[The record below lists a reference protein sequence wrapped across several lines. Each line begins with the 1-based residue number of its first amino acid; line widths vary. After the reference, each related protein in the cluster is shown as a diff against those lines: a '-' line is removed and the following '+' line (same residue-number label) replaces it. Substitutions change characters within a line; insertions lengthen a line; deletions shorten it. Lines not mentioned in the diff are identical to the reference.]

1 MSDEQKKDAQ
11 KTQNEQWS
19 ALIRVVELFRRYYSG
34 EASLREQN
42 NIETWEPIE
51 NEEELMNNKT
61 LEKECDTVS
70 VWNAVSHELKF
81 DRQPRFSIQHLPIG
95 KLQRRYAAAAVIFI
109 LLGGSIFY
117 YTQHDFR
124 QERLGL
130 VAQAKTSFQTAD
142 DQNMKLT
149 LPDGSHIQMNRG
161 TKFSYSTNAFNLKL
175 REVWLTGEAF
185 FEVAKNPEK
194 PFIIHTGAMQTT
206 VRGTSFNVKA
216 YPQLNENIVSV
227 RSGKVEVSDAT
238 QTFGLLTH
246 NKQLTYNTAN
256 KKTQI
261 AESNWEDAA
270 GWREG
275 RLVLNGGVEELRL
288 RLRQQFGVEVSFEKN
303 ALANERLTGT
313 FNPNSKLTDV
323 LTTIGAIYNIRYTIK
338 NNHVTITS
346 LSSN

>member
-1 MSDEQKKDAQ
+1 MSDEQKRNSQ
-11 KTQNEQWS
+11 KIKNEQWS

-51 NEEELMNNKT
+51 NEEELLNNKT

-70 VWNAVSHELKF
+70 IWNAVSHELKF

-95 KLQRRYAAAAVIFI
+95 KLQRRYAAAAVIFV
-109 LLGGSIFY
+109 LLGGSILY
-117 YTQHDFR
+117 YTQHDFT
-124 QERLGL
+124 QKKSGM
-130 VAQAKTSFQTAD
+130 VAQAKTLFETTDAQT
-142 DQNMKLT
+142 KSVI
-149 LPDGSHIQMNRG
+149 LPDGSRIQMNRG
-161 TKFSYSTNAFNLKL
+161 TKFSYATHAFNRKQ
-175 REVWLTGEAF
+175 REVWLEGEAF
-185 FEVAKNPEK
+185 FEVAKNKEK
-194 PFIIHTGAMQTT
+194 PFIIHTGTMQTT

-216 YPQLNENIVSV
+216 YPQLAENVVSV

-238 QTFGLLTH
+238 QTIGTLTH

-256 KKTQI
+256 RNSLI
-261 AESNWEDAA
+261 SESNWEDAA
-270 GWREG
+270 GWIKG

-288 RLRQQFGVEVSFEKN
+288 RLKQQYGVEVSFEKN
-303 ALANERLTGT
+303 ALDNERLAGA

-338 NNHVTITS
+338 NNHVTITP

>member
-1 MSDEQKKDAQ
+1 MTRKETSKFNLQHAYQLFQNYFSGNATDKEREIVETWNAPKEQKSKLSKSQIEKDRVLVYNKLAERFEFKESPYSAHPSFSL
-11 KTQNEQWS
+11 KTIHRQI
-19 ALIRVVELFRRYYSG
+19 AVA
-34 EASLREQN
+34 AS
-42 NIETWEPIE
+42 
-51 NEEELMNNKT
+51 
-61 LEKECDTVS
+61 
-70 VWNAVSHELKF
+70 
-81 DRQPRFSIQHLPIG
+81 
-95 KLQRRYAAAAVIFI
+95 I
-109 LLGGSIFY
+109 LLIVGLGTYAIKSGSNLPFLAHEV
-117 YTQHDFR
+117 T
-124 QERLGL
+124 
-130 VAQAKTSFQTAD
+130 QAKTLFQTTD
-142 DQNMKLT
+142 DQIRLVI
-149 LPDGSHIQMNRG
+149 LSDGSRIQMNRG
-161 TKFSYSTNAFNLKL
+161 TQFSYTTNAFNLKL

-206 VRGTSFNVKA
+206 VRGTSFNLKA

-238 QTFGLLTH
+238 HTFGLLTH

-256 KKTQI
+256 KRTQI

-275 RLVLNGGVEELRL
+275 RLVLNGGAEELRL

-313 FNPNSKLTDV
+313 FNLNSKLTDV